1 MPYNKVIF
9 VDSDGTCRS
18 AMIRIIMKSKFLLY
32 PVEFESRGM
41 VVLFPEPLDAKA
53 YAVLDAYG
61 YALDDIPA
69 RQLMQEDIKDDVLIL
84 TMEDRQ
90 KLKIWETFEN
100 ARHVYT
106 LAEFIHYSG
115 DILPLYGE
123 PVESYEE
130 WVVKMDRLLDELVIH
145 LNELS
150 IRDGAA
156 GKKKE
161 TQPERG
167 VQSQQIGEIPE
178 NGYENSQQPKTVVGE
193 TIKQDKEEIPDG
205 RKKNGLSD
213 LG

>member
-1 MPYNKVIF
+1 MAFFGSNPNTVCAN
-9 VDSDGTCRS
+9 T
-18 AMIRIIMKSKFLLY
+18 
-32 PVEFESRGM
+32 
-41 VVLFPEPLDAKA
+41 LFPEPLDAKA
-53 YAVLDAYG
+53 HAVLDAYG

-69 RQLMQEDIKDDVLIL
+69 RQLMQEDITDDVLIL

-150 IRDGAA
+150 IRDSAA
-156 GKKKE
+156 GKTKE
-161 TQPERG
+161 TQPKKG
-167 VQSQQIGEIPE
+167 VQLQQVGEIPE

-193 TIKQDKEEIPDG
+193 TIKQDKEETPDG
-205 RKKNGLSD
+205 RKKDGLSD

>member
-9 VDSDGTCRS
+9 VDGDGTCRS
-18 AMIRIIMKSKFLLY
+18 AMIRIIMKSKFLLH
-32 PVEFESRGM
+32 PVEVESRGM

-53 YAVLDAYG
+53 HAVLDAYG
-61 YALDDIPA
+61 YAVDDTPA
-69 RQLMQEDIKDDVLIL
+69 RQLLQEDIGEDVLIL

-90 KLKIWETFEN
+90 KLKIWEQFEN

-130 WVVKMDRLLDELVIH
+130 WVVRMDKLLDELVIR

-150 IRDGAA
+150 IRDTAA
-156 GKKKE
+156 AERMAQEVPAEKIPAEVAE
-161 TQPERG
+161 TEDTANRPEETAG
-167 VQSQQIGEIPE
+167 THTE
-178 NGYENSQQPKTVVGE
+178 N
-193 TIKQDKEEIPDG
+193 EEDIPDD
-205 RKKNGLSD
+205 RETDGLSD

>member
-9 VDSDGTCRS
+9 VDGDGTCRS

-53 YAVLDAYG
+53 YAVLNAYG
-61 YALDDIPA
+61 YTLDDIPA

-150 IRDGAA
+150 IRDSAA

-161 TQPERG
+161 TQPKRG
-167 VQSQQIGEIPE
+167 VQSQQVGEIPE
-178 NGYENSQQPKTVVGE
+178 NGYENFQQPKAVVGE
-193 TIKQDKEEIPDG
+193 TIKQDKEETPDG
-205 RKKNGLSD
+205 RKKDGLSD

>member
-9 VDSDGTCRS
+9 VDGDGTCRS
-18 AMIRIIMKSKFLLY
+18 AMIRIIMKSKFLLH
-32 PVEFESRGM
+32 PVEVESRGM

-53 YAVLDAYG
+53 HAVLDAYG
-61 YALDDIPA
+61 YAVDDTPA
-69 RQLMQEDIKDDVLIL
+69 RQLLQEDIGEDVLIL

-90 KLKIWETFEN
+90 KLKIWEQFEN

-130 WVVKMDRLLDELVIH
+130 WVVKMDKLLDELVIR

-150 IRDGAA
+150 IRDTAA
-156 GKKKE
+156 AERMAQEASAEKIPAE
-161 TQPERG
+161 TTGTEDTANRPEETAG
-167 VQSQQIGEIPE
+167 THTE
-178 NGYENSQQPKTVVGE
+178 N
-193 TIKQDKEEIPDG
+193 EEDIPDD
-205 RKKNGLSD
+205 RETDGLSD

>member
-9 VDSDGTCRS
+9 VDGDGTCRS

-53 YAVLDAYG
+53 HAVLDAYG

-150 IRDGAA
+150 IRDSAA

-161 TQPERG
+161 TQPKRG
-167 VQSQQIGEIPE
+167 VQSQQVGEIPE
-178 NGYENSQQPKTVVGE
+178 NGYENSQQPKTIVGE
-193 TIKQDKEEIPDG
+193 IIKQDKEETPDG
-205 RKKNGLSD
+205 RKKDGLSD

>member
-32 PVEFESRGM
+32 PVEFDSRGM

-69 RQLMQEDIKDDVLIL
+69 RQLMQEDITDDVLIL

-167 VQSQQIGEIPE
+167 VQSQQVGEIPE
-178 NGYENSQQPKTVVGE
+178 NRYENSKQPKKVVGE
-193 TIKQDKEEIPDG
+193 TIKQDKEETPDG
-205 RKKNGLSD
+205 RKKDGLSD

>member
-9 VDSDGTCRS
+9 VDGDGTCRS

-53 YAVLDAYG
+53 HAVLDAYG

-150 IRDGAA
+150 IRDSAA
-156 GKKKE
+156 GKTKE
-161 TQPERG
+161 TQPKKG
-167 VQSQQIGEIPE
+167 VQLQQVGEIPE
-178 NGYENSQQPKTVVGE
+178 NGYENSQQPKTIVGE
-193 TIKQDKEEIPDG
+193 IIKQDKEETPDG
-205 RKKNGLSD
+205 RKKDGLSD